1 MRQTLRAGAHHRG
14 TSAVYCVEGALDLRA
29 AAEVLEVI
37 GRLLQRGLWEID
49 VDLSQLDDID
59 SVGFSVFVTA
69 HYQCLDAGVRL
80 RFLNASP
87 LIARLLRNNGLDE
100 ILDLVR
106 SDLLVGQTDEPDD
119 PEQLNDLVASVPR
132 AHGAHGRFDSRAHR
146 RSPWSW
152 LVRHW

>member
-1 MRQTLRAGAHHRG
+1 MRLRG
-14 TSAVYCVEGALDLRA
+14 DD
-29 AAEVLEVI
+29 AAEVLEGI
-37 GRLLQRGLWEID
+37 GRLLQRGLSEID

-80 RFLNASP
+80 RFLNPSP

-106 SDLLVGQTDEPDD
+106 SDLLVGKTDEPDD
-119 PEQLNDLVASVPR
+119 SERLDDLVASVPR
-132 AHGAHGRFDSRAHR
+132 AYGVHGRFDSRAHR

-152 LVRHW
+152 FVRHR

>member
-1 MRQTLRAGAHHRG
+1 M
-14 TSAVYCVEGALDLRA
+14 
-29 AAEVLEVI
+29 
-37 GRLLQRGLWEID
+37 LQRGLSEID

-80 RFLNASP
+80 RFLNPSP

-106 SDLLVGQTDEPDD
+106 SDLLVGKTDEPDD
-119 PEQLNDLVASVPR
+119 SERASAVHSQTPP
-132 AHGAHGRFDSRAHR
+132 HI
-146 RSPWSW
+146 P
-152 LVRHW
+152 

>member
-1 MRQTLRAGAHHRG
+1 M
-14 TSAVYCVEGALDLRA
+14 
-29 AAEVLEVI
+29 
-37 GRLLQRGLWEID
+37 LQRGLSEID

-69 HYQCLDAGVRL
+69 HYQCLDAGVPL
-80 RFLNASP
+80 RFLNPSP

-152 LVRHW
+152 LFRHR

>member
-1 MRQTLRAGAHHRG
+1 MGQTLRAGAHDRG
-14 TSAVYCVEGALDLRA
+14 TIALYRVEGALDLRA
-29 AAEVLEVI
+29 AAEVLEGI
-37 GRLLQRGLWEID
+37 GTLLQRGLSEID

-80 RFLNASP
+80 RFLNPSP

-119 PEQLNDLVASVPR
+119 PERLDDLVASVPR
-132 AHGAHGRFDSRAHR
+132 AYGAHGRFDSRAHR

-152 LVRHW
+152 FVRHR